1 MMLKNKHSIQD
12 LENQLGYTFNNKS
25 LIKQALSHSSYTY
38 SSKVLKNINSNE
50 RLEFLGDRVLG
61 LAVAHKLYEV
71 FSNQEEGALATSIAY
86 LNSKDVLCKVA
97 EDIKLFHY
105 IFISGI
111 KRKKSLKSIYANAL
125 EAVLAAIYLDSD
137 FKTVQKVIDKLWH
150 PYVENSVNCDT
161 KVSFNPK
168 SILQEWAQKNNLPLP
183 LYKDIKKEGSEHE
196 PMFTV
201 NLLIEGYEVIVAKA
215 PSKRE
220 AQKIAAYNFLK
231 NNNIILQG

>member
-12 LENQLGYTFNNKS
+12 LENQLGYTFKNKS

-97 EDIKLFHY
+97 EDVKLFNY

-137 FKTVQKVIDKLWH
+137 FKKVQKVIDKLWH

-201 NLLIEGYEVIVAKA
+201 NLLIEGYEAVVAKA
-215 PSKRE
+215 LSKRE